1 MFTWKLPAGEDTTP
15 HHADPAQH
23 PVLAVVKS
31 NPVRG
36 DVVIKNKMG
45 ALAGCVVLALGIAA
59 CGSSEKSSSSSSSS
73 TAASTASSTPSTTAT
88 AVSAGSGTISG
99 AGSTFAAPVYE
110 QWASSLSGLTVNYQ
124 AVGSG
129 AGITAVES
137 KTVDFGASDP
147 PLKAA
152 DEEAIAKNGSTAVQI
167 PMFLGAITVSY
178 NLPGVKTGLKLDG
191 KTIADIYLGKVKTW
205 DDTEIKALNPG
216 VTLPSTSI
224 TVIHRSDSSGTTA
237 GFTGFLAAVDPEF
250 KSKVGEGKDVQ
261 WPTGTGAKG
270 NAGVAGAVQQT
281 TGAIGYVEQAYALEH
296 KFTYASVK
304 NKAGAFVEP
313 TLASTSAAAQ
323 GVAVPANL
331 GIKISNP
338 AGAASYPITSQ
349 TFVVVSKDMCKAGI
363 PGGEGAAKG
372 VVKFLDY
379 GLGEGQKIL
388 GQADYAA
395 LPAAILAKS
404 KAAVAGLQCNGASL
418 GG

>member
-1 MFTWKLPAGEDTTP
+1 
-15 HHADPAQH
+15 
-23 PVLAVVKS
+23 
-31 NPVRG
+31 
-36 DVVIKNKMG
+36 VIKNKMS
-45 ALAGCVVLALGIAA
+45 ALAGCAVLALGLAA
-59 CGSSEKSSSSSSSS
+59 CGSS
-73 TAASTASSTPSTTAT
+73 TSSTPSTSTTASTASTSSAASTTAT
-88 AVSAGSGTISG
+88 TPPSGSGTISG

-129 AGITAVES
+129 AGVTALES

-147 PLKAA
+147 PLKPA
-152 DEEAIAKNGSTAVQI
+152 DEATIAKNGSTAVMI

-205 DDTEIKALNPG
+205 NDPEIAALNPG
-216 VTLPSTSI
+216 VTLPSTAI
-224 TVIHRSDSSGTTA
+224 TVIHRSDSSGTTS

-250 KSKVGEGKDVQ
+250 MSKVGEGKDVQ

-270 NAGVAGAVQQT
+270 NAGVAAAVQQT
-281 TGAIGYVEQAYALEH
+281 VGAVGYVEQAYALQH
-296 KFTYASVK
+296 NFTYASVK
-304 NKAGAFVEP
+304 NKAGAFVAP

-323 GVAVPANL
+323 GVTIPANL
-331 GIKISNP
+331 GIKIKNP
-338 AGAASYPITSQ
+338 GGAGSYPITSQ
-349 TFVVVSKDMCKAGI
+349 TFIVVSKDMCKAGI
-363 PGGEGAAKG
+363 PGGEEAAKG

-379 GLGEGQKIL
+379 GLGQGQSIL
-388 GQADYAA
+388 SQADYAA

-404 KAAVAGLQCNGASL
+404 KEAVAGLECNGAPL